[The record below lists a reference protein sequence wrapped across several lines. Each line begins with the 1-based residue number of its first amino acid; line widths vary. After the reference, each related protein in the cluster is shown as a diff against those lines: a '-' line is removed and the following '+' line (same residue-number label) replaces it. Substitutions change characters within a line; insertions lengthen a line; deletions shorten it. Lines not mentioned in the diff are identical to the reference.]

1 MIPSTTPLDTR
12 HTLCYTRSMSNRG
25 LVPIR
30 PTDVR
35 IGDYIRV
42 DYSNL
47 YYFTE
52 GRVVDAQGGYLFAAG
67 DLLIHDPHVAA
78 TVYLTTPPL
87 PPGPRALPTTL
98 GLYIPASQ
106 VDSPENSA
114 VLRLTETG
122 WYIEDDYEDGDAE
135 HRALYYM
142 ENLGGLVRLIPET
155 HDSTDDLTETAA
167 KVVWEME
174 DVVTRWASV
183 LPVSVIP
190 TILEGM
196 WAALP
201 YKSGDD
207 FRHLL
212 DAVREVDFEKA
223 SKYGTTFGIKFRE
236 V

>member
-47 YYFTE
+47 GYITE
-52 GRVVDAQGGYLFAAG
+52 GRVVNAQGGYLFAAG
-67 DLLIHDPHVAA
+67 DLLIHDPHVSA

-87 PPGPRALPTTL
+87 PPAPVALPTTL
-98 GLYIPASQ
+98 GLYIPASG
-106 VDSPENSA
+106 VDSPEVTT

-122 WYIEDDYEDGDAE
+122 WYIGDDYEDGDAE

-155 HDSTDDLTETAA
+155 HAA

-174 DVVTRWASV
+174 DLVTRWTSV

-201 YKSGDD
+201 YKTGDD

-223 SKYGTTFGIKFRE
+223 SKYGTAFGIKFRE

>member
-12 HTLCYTRSMSNRG
+12 HNLCYTLSMSNRG
-25 LVPIR
+25 LIPIR
-30 PTDVR
+30 PADVR

-47 YYFTE
+47 TYFTE
-52 GRVVDAQGGYLFAAG
+52 GRVVNAQGGYLFAAG
-67 DLLIHDPHVAA
+67 DLLIHDPHVSA

-87 PPGPRALPTTL
+87 PPAPVALPIALPTTL
-98 GLYIPASQ
+98 GLYIPASW
-106 VDSPENSA
+106 VDSPEDSA

-122 WYIEDDYEDGDAE
+122 WRAEDDADAE
-135 HRALYYM
+135 HFARHYM
-142 ENLGGLVRLIPET
+142 DNLGGLVRLIPET
-155 HDSTDDLTETAA
+155 HAA

-174 DVVTRWASV
+174 DLVTRWASV

-201 YKSGDD
+201 YKTGDD

-223 SKYGTTFGIKFRE
+223 SRYGTAFGIKFRE